1 MNHVMLEKISS
12 DGRVEAM
19 CNTISVFLMVFV
31 VFYMAYSNRFFLR
44 RRTRE
49 LGIYTLLG
57 YRKSAV
63 LSLLILE
70 NAAVCLGAFIVGVF
84 FGAIAHKGITAG
96 ITALLNLSADNGQI
110 PLFNENAVIK
120 TVYVFPGE
128 ASAFRPI
135 PRML

>member
-1 MNHVMLEKISS
+1 
-12 DGRVEAM
+12 M

-44 RRTRE
+44 RRTRG

-70 NAAVCLGAFIVGVF
+70 NAAVCLGAFIVGIF
-84 FGAIAHKGITAG
+84 FGTIAHKGITAG

-120 TVYVFPGE
+120 TAYVFPGE